1 MGLPLYC
8 TVEDLKRAFDS
19 KESARNDTQLRRGI
33 ESASRLVE
41 QDTHR
46 FFYPLT
52 TTRYFEWPNPGS
64 PTPWRLWL
72 DDAEIVSLTS
82 LTAAGTAISTANV
95 FLEPNSL
102 GPPYNRL
109 EIDKSTRSAFA
120 AGTTTQRAIAV
131 TGTFGYCDTTE
142 SAGTLAAAVSTT
154 SATTLTVSDS
164 SLIGNGDT
172 VKVDSERML
181 VTGRTMTTTSQTLL
195 TPVGALVSDVTL
207 AVTTGSSYAVGET
220 LLLDS
225 ERMLIVDISGNN
237 LTVKRAWDGTVLAAH
252 TGSTIYAPRLLTV
265 TRGLTGTTAAT
276 HLNAAAVSR
285 QTVPGPIKDLTI
297 AYALDRFLQ
306 ETSGYAR
313 NIVGTGDRMTV
324 ATGGAL
330 PNLRKQVIEQYGR
343 VRMASI

>member
-1 MGLPLYC
+1 
-8 TVEDLKRAFDS
+8 
-19 KESARNDTQLRRGI
+19 
-33 ESASRLVE
+33 
-41 QDTHR
+41 
-46 FFYPLT
+46 
-52 TTRYFEWPNPGS
+52 
-64 PTPWRLWL
+64 
-72 DDAEIVSLTS
+72 
-82 LTAAGTAISTANV
+82 V

-154 SATTLTVSDS
+154 SATALTVSDS

-172 VKVDSERML
+172 IKVDSERML

-225 ERMLIVDISGNN
+225 ERMLVVDISGNN

-285 QTVPGPIKDLTI
+285 QTVPVPIKDLTI
-297 AYALDRFLQ
+297 AYALVRFLQ

-343 VRMASI
+343 SPCGEHLMGVDIDASGPLFDGRAARIIEAACQDGQDGVADHAVNLIHDRLWTGPPPPDGLLREPDRH